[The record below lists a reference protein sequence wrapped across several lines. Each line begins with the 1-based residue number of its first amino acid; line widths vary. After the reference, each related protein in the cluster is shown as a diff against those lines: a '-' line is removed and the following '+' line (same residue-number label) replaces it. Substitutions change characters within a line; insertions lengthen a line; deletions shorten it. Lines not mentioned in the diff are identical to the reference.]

1 MSRMYV
7 FGRQA
12 GWEGSGFPGFWGWR
26 PWQGFGFGC
35 NPRGGFGRGGFSG
48 WGPGAGAGFGQG
60 FGQGMGRGPGRM
72 FDAGEMKL
80 VILKL
85 ISEQPSYGYQIIK
98 ALEERFSG
106 EYTPSPGVVYPTL
119 TMLEEEGL
127 TESSRGGA
135 ETRKVYS
142 ITPEGT
148 AYLKANKEKLEAI
161 FEHALNEAGKRFG
174 RGRSPELMRAVMN
187 LRGALVTRM
196 WRSKPNEAQMKKI
209 IDAINA
215 AAKSIDEA

>member
-1 MSRMYV
+1 M
-7 FGRQA
+7 FGQQA
-12 GWEGSGFPGFWGWR
+12 GFGGFPGFWGWR
-26 PWQGFGFGC
+26 PWGGAGFGC

-127 TESSRGGA
+127 TESSQGERN
-135 ETRKVYS
+135 RKVYS

-148 AYLKANKEKLEAI
+148 AYLKANKEKLETI
-161 FEHALNEAGKRFG
+161 FEHVEQAGKRFG

-187 LRGALVTRM
+187 LRGALMTRM

-215 AAKSIDEA
+215 AAKAIDEA